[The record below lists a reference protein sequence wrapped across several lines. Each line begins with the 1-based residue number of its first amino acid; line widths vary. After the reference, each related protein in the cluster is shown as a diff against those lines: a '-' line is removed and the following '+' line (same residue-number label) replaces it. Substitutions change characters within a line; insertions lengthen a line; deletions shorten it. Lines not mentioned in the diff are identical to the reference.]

1 MEVKFRPLTYND
13 WDQVAA
19 IFRQGLETGNATFE
33 TQVPSWE
40 SWDAAHIQSC
50 RVVAEIENVV
60 VGWAALSPVSS
71 RKVYA
76 GVAEVSI
83 YISNDFKGKGIGS
96 HLMKKL
102 VDESEKS
109 GFWTLQAGIFREN
122 VISIKLHQDSGF
134 RIVGYREKIAQLN
147 GIWKD
152 TVLLERRANS
162 LL

>member
-1 MEVKFRPLTYND
+1 MEVKFRPMTYDD
-13 WDQVAA
+13 WEQVSA
-19 IFRQGLETGNATFE
+19 IYRQGIETGVATFE
-33 TQVPSWE
+33 IQVPSWK
-40 SWDAAHIQSC
+40 SWDAAHLKNC
-50 RVVAEIENVV
+50 RIVSEVENIV

-71 RKVYA
+71 RKAYE

-96 HLMKKL
+96 GLMKKL
-102 VDESEKS
+102 VDESEIA

-134 RIVGYREKIAQLN
+134 RIVGYRERIAQLN

-152 TVLLERRANS
+152 TVLLERRTPI
-162 LL
+162 

>member
-1 MEVKFRPLTYND
+1 MEVKFRPITHND
-13 WDQVAA
+13 WELISA
-19 IFRQGLETGNATFE
+19 IYRQGIETGIATFE

-40 SWDAAHIQSC
+40 NWDASHIKNC
-50 RVVAEIENVV
+50 RVIAEVGNIV

-71 RKVYA
+71 RIVYE

-96 HLMKKL
+96 GLMKKL
-102 VDESEKS
+102 IDESEKA

-122 VISIKLHQDSGF
+122 FISIKLHQENGF

-152 TVLLERRANS
+152 TVLLERRTHN
-162 LL
+162 